1 MVHCLNAG
9 TPKNG
14 GFATDYGLRTTDY
27 GLRTHPLLPCVG
39 LLLFCG
45 LLFFPGLGER
55 DLTSS
60 HEARA
65 AQNAQMI
72 LDEGH
77 WLIPRL
83 FDRHLEM
90 QKPPLYYWLV
100 ALIAWMKGGDVDAWA
115 VRLPAALSAFAC
127 VLFLYLVGVQSK
139 RPLAGL
145 LAALILASCLHFTWL
160 ARVGRIDMPLTL
172 TITLA
177 LCAFHLGNRDDST
190 WKQKGV
196 WHAFGYTSLGLGVLL
211 KGPIA
216 LALPAV
222 VAGAPWSLRTFC
234 GIGFRSSHPDAKY
247 DAASGSHAPAWERRV
262 PTPERGNQSG
272 WIGFLSHVVRTT
284 SLWWGIPW
292 MLAIAAPWYIW
303 ANLRTDNQLWEI
315 FFWYHNVERA
325 LGGSEVLKSHPWWF
339 YVPQMFYDM
348 LPWSLAVPGAIYWCY
363 RNRENRKD
371 DAACLGMIWFGA
383 IGLFLSCVSFKRA
396 DYLLP
401 AYPGM
406 AIFLGACAERWWRQR
421 FRPEAQ
427 AKTESESLACAA
439 GSERSC
445 KLVCA
450 CFLTILFVYAVGWY
464 VYNIWFIPANEKAWP
479 YRTMAQEIRR
489 HTQGPVIFFRAESHP
504 LMYHLGRPVDTIL
517 EWENL
522 EWWVNRPM
530 PIYIVMPKGSA
541 CKWRDHLG
549 SGSLEEVL
557 HTIDYVNGKRD
568 RPLVVL
574 RSRGKPAA
582 NP

>member
-1 MVHCLNAG
+1 MSTIATSTRA
-9 TPKNG
+9 TPW
-14 GFATDYGLRTTDY
+14 RT
-27 GLRTHPLLPCVG
+27 GIHARALLLWVG
-39 LLLFCG
+39 LILFCG

-77 WLIPRL
+77 WLVPRL
-83 FDRHLEM
+83 FDRHLEL

-100 ALIAWMKGGDVDAWA
+100 ALIAWLNGGLVDAWA
-115 VRLPAALSAFAC
+115 ARLPAALSALAC
-127 VLFLYLVGVQSK
+127 VLFLYLVAVQSK

-160 ARVGRIDMPLTL
+160 ARVGRIDMPLTMA
-172 TITLA
+172 ITFA
-177 LCAFHLGNRDDST
+177 LGSFYLGNLDGAARFR
-190 WKQKGV
+190 WN
-196 WHAFGYTSLGLGVLL
+196 AFGYTSLGIGLLL

-216 LALPAV
+216 LVLPAV
-222 VAGAPWSLRTFC
+222 VAGAAWLLYIFR
-234 GIGFRSSHPDAKY
+234 GVGFRPCRPDAKN
-247 DAASGSHAPAWERRV
+247 DR
-262 PTPERGNQSG
+262 
-272 WIGFLSHVVRTT
+272 IGILSHVVRTT
-284 SLWWGIPW
+284 SLWWGVPLT
-292 MLAIAAPWYIW
+292 LAIAAPWYVS
-303 ANLRTDNQLWEI
+303 ANLRTDNQVWDV
-315 FFWYHNVERA
+315 FFWYHNVERG
-325 LGGSEVLKSHPWWF
+325 LGGSETLKAHAWWF
-339 YVPQMFYDM
+339 YLPQAGFDM
-348 LPWSLAVPGAIYWCY
+348 LPWSLAVPVALYWFV
-363 RNRENRKD
+363 RNREVRKD
-371 DAACLGMIWFGA
+371 DGACLGLIWFAA
-383 IGLFLSCVSFKRA
+383 IALFLSCMSFKRA

-421 FRPEAQ
+421 WEAGAQ
-427 AKTESESLACAA
+427 ARAEAESLACASC
-439 GSERSC
+439 SERSS
-445 KLVCA
+445 KFALA
-450 CFLTILFVYAVGWY
+450 SFLAILFVYAVGWH
-464 VYNIWFIPANEKAWP
+464 VYPIWFIPAEEKAWP
-479 YRTMAQEIRR
+479 YRAMAQKIRQ

-530 PIYIVMPKGSA
+530 PVYIVMREDSA
-541 CKWRDHLG
+541 REWRDHLD

-574 RSRGKPAA
+574 RSRGKSAA